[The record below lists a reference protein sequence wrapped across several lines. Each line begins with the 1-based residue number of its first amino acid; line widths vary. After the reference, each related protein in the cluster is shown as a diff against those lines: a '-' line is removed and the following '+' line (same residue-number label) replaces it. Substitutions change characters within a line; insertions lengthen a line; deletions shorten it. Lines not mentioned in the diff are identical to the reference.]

1 MLHSVAGVGDGVP
14 ADRAGV
20 ARPPL
25 LLVAG
30 RVAGVAEHD
39 AAVRVVVV
47 SHGGA
52 HRQVA
57 VLLVVVH
64 AASAGCRIVAVLPR
78 RYGGHAQSIA
88 SLNACNGS
96 FEISFL
102 QQN

>member
-52 HRQVA
+52 HQVA

-64 AASAGCRIVAVLPR
+64 AASAGCRIVAVFPR